1 MNPFRGHKYQ
11 MRREIVLER
20 WIIFDK
26 SWYLPSVTMNH
37 KTKQKRC
44 QTELGLEILFKIELH
59 KIQE

>member
-1 MNPFRGHKYQ
+1 
-11 MRREIVLER
+11 MRREIVLKKR
-20 WIIFDK
+20 WIILDK

-37 KTKQKRC
+37 ETKQKRC

>member
-1 MNPFRGHKYQ
+1 MLK
-11 MRREIVLER
+11 R
-20 WIIFDK
+20 WIILDK

-59 KIQE
+59 KMQE